1 MTLTTNCRLTTLY
14 STLASSDSS
23 SCSASTSITSYKSF
37 MRGQLLPL
45 RTFSRVMSNAHGS
58 RGSIGDLSGLSP
70 SGMLQDKGKGRAN
83 DNEDSEEPVIP
94 DRPRHETGE
103 ARAGPSTPLSSAL
116 EEALTTPLSPV
127 SISSSLGSSFD
138 TSTPISRPPEAHHA
152 TAVRPR
158 PPRLLS
164 QLTRATM
171 PNSTSKYA
179 NTERRVTYGGMPAGG
194 EASQRLRSSP
204 TTALC
209 DDPFPD
215 LDPTTGLPPARTSS
229 TDSDS
234 NAPSLHL
241 QRTISDLVQT
251 PVQEPNSYLPFNF
264 SMPRV
269 QLPTLPGLPG
279 LSGRPSSELK
289 RTDSARSVSTS
300 ATQQDWSS
308 WATNWWSGNKG
319 RIDGMLE
326 EGDRADT
333 VEEEVEKHRRKCESQ
348 DSGVGVCCSQEYQL
362 IAV

>member
-1 MTLTTNCRLTTLY
+1 
-14 STLASSDSS
+14 
-23 SCSASTSITSYKSF
+23 
-37 MRGQLLPL
+37 MRGRLLPL

-58 RGSIGDLSGLSP
+58 RGSIGDLSGLPP
-70 SGMLQDKGKGRAN
+70 SGMQQDKGKGRAN
-83 DNEDSEEPVIP
+83 DSDNDHENYGKEDPVIT
-94 DRPRHETGE
+94 DRQSHESVE
-103 ARAGPSTPLSSAL
+103 ARAGPSTPLTSAL

-127 SISSSLGSSFD
+127 SISSSLGSRSSFD
-138 TSTPISRPPEAHHA
+138 TSTPIPRPPEAHHA

-164 QLTRATM
+164 QLTRSTM

-179 NTERRVTYGGMPAGG
+179 NTERRVTYGGMPVGG
-194 EASQRLRSSP
+194 EASLRLRSSP

-209 DDPFPD
+209 DDTFPD
-215 LDPTTGLPPARTSS
+215 LDPSTGLPPARTSS
-229 TDSDS
+229 TDSSS

-241 QRTISDLVQT
+241 QRTISDLVQS

-300 ATQQDWSS
+300 AARQDWSS

-319 RIDGMLE
+319 RVDGMLE

-333 VEEEVEKHRRKCESQ
+333 IEEEVEKHRRKCKSLGLQ
-348 DSGVGVCCSQEYQL
+348 ITVRHLS
-362 IAV
+362 